1 LFDNTTSWTD
11 GQKADAMEQAHRL
24 TKHYIKIIREHSEM
38 QAFIEELQTDNVNLE
53 NKLTKKQGA
62 IEYLERHETTTSP
75 AALIQ
80 TQAP

>member
-1 LFDNTTSWTD
+1 
-11 GQKADAMEQAHRL
+11 
-24 TKHYIKIIREHSEM
+24 M

-80 TQAP
+80 TQAPWNKTKPLPDPDKFTDFKSTIPFD